1 MKGEFYAAI
10 AQIASE
16 RSLAK
21 DVILESVEAA
31 LISAYRRMT
40 GSEQPVTVE
49 IDPQTG
55 QAHVFAQRVVV
66 EQVEDPHEEMSLAD
80 AQALRPGVQIGE
92 TVQVEAT
99 PANFGRIAA
108 QTAKQVVM
116 QRIREAE
123 RDRFFNDYIDRVGD
137 IVNGMVQR
145 VDPRS
150 LDPAR
155 PDQPGAIIVEIGKA
169 EAVLPPSEQVKAERY
184 RVGQRM
190 RVLLL
195 DVQRNQRGPQ
205 LIVSRAHKNMLRRLL
220 ELEVPEIHNGTVEI
234 KAIARES
241 GMRSKVAVASRQEG
255 LDPVGACVGMR
266 GIRIQNIVNELY
278 GEKIDIVAWH
288 PDMAVFIANALS
300 PAQVVSV
307 ELLDHEKTAQV
318 IVPERQLSLA
328 IGKEGQNARLAA
340 KLTGWRID
348 IKSASATVREPED
361 DFARRAVEA
370 LRAEGGRFDSLMG
383 FPGEAAEAP
392 RDERRKVRANNTVVY
407 QNRVF
412 GPLPENLVGET
423 VRLRLTDAGLQIQTP
438 TRVVATYPLEQAP
451 TLEAAEVAVED
462 EMEPPEAPVAAEAA
476 AAVPEAPEATE
487 AGTEA

>member
-21 DVILESVEAA
+21 DVVLESVEAA
-31 LISAYRRMT
+31 LISAYKRMT
-40 GSEQPVTVE
+40 GIDQNVTVR
-49 IDPQTG
+49 IDPQSG
-55 QAHVFAQRVVV
+55 QAHVFAEKTVV
-66 EQVEDPHEEMSLAD
+66 EQVEDPRAEISPTD
-80 AQALRPGVQIGE
+80 AQAMQPGAQLGD
-92 TVQVEAT
+92 TVQVETT

-123 RDRFFNDYIDRVGD
+123 RDRHYNEYIDRVGD
-137 IVNGMVQR
+137 IINGMVQR
-145 VDPRS
+145 IDPRS

-169 EAVLPPSEQVKAERY
+169 EAVLPPSEQVKTEHY

-205 LIVSRAHKNMLRRLL
+205 LIISRGHKNMLRRLL

-241 GMRSKVAVASRQEG
+241 GMRSKVAVSSRQEG

-288 PDMAVFIANALS
+288 PDTSVFIANALS

-307 ELLDHEKTAQV
+307 ELLEHEKTAQV

-348 IKSASATVREPED
+348 IKSATATLREPED

-370 LRAEGGRFDSLMG
+370 LRAEGAGRFDSLLA
-383 FPGEAAEAP
+383 FPETPAEPAVV
-392 RDERRKVRANNTVVY
+392 EQRKVRGNNTVVY

-438 TRVVATYPLEQAP
+438 TRIIATYPLEQAS
-451 TLEAAEVAVED
+451 AAD
-462 EMEPPEAPVAAEAA
+462 
-476 AAVPEAPEATE
+476 VPENQADTAEEVGAGAQITE
-487 AGTEA
+487 S

>member
-31 LISAYRRMT
+31 LISAYKRMT
-40 GSEQPVTVE
+40 GSEGTVTVR
-49 IDPQTG
+49 IDPTTG
-55 QAHVFAQRVVV
+55 QAQVFAEKMVV
-66 EQVEDPHEEMSLAD
+66 ERVEDPRAEITLAD
-80 AQALRPGVQIGE
+80 ASAIDPAATLGSV
-92 TVQVEAT
+92 VQVETT

-123 RDRFFNDYIDRVGD
+123 RDRFFSEYIDRVGD
-137 IVNGMVQR
+137 IVNVLVQR
-145 VDPRS
+145 MDPRAA
-150 LDPAR
+150 DPSR
-155 PDQPGAIIVEIGKA
+155 PDQPGAIIVEIGRA
-169 EAVLPPSEQVKAERY
+169 EAVLPPSEQVKTERY

-288 PDMAVFIANALS
+288 PDMSVFIANALS

-307 ELLDHEKTAQV
+307 ELLDTEKTAQV

-348 IKSASATVREPED
+348 IKSATATVHEPEED
-361 DFARRAVEA
+361 MARRAVEA
-370 LRAEGGRFDSLMG
+370 LRAEVGSGFDSL
-383 FPGEAAEAP
+383 AALAVPAEPP
-392 RDERRKVRANNTVVY
+392 RPDERRKVRANNTVVY

-412 GPLPENLVGET
+412 GPLPEPLVGEM
-423 VRLRLTDAGLQIQTP
+423 VRLRLTDAGLQVQTA
-438 TRVVATYPLEQAP
+438 TRIIATYPLEQAQ
-451 TLEAAEVAVED
+451 AVEASEAQPED
-462 EMEPPEAPVAAEAA
+462 DMEPADLAGSEI
-476 AAVPEAPEATE
+476 TE
-487 AGTEA
+487 S

>member
-1 MKGEFYAAI
+1 MKSDFYAAI

-16 RSLAK
+16 RSLSK
-21 DVILESVEAA
+21 DVIIESVEQA
-31 LISAYRRMT
+31 LISAYKRMMGT
-40 GSEQPVTVE
+40 DQNVTVN
-49 IDPQTG
+49 IDPTTG
-55 QAHVFAQRVVV
+55 MARVYIEKLVV
-66 EQVEDPHEEMSLAD
+66 EEVTDPRIELSLAEARAVD
-80 AQALRPGVQIGE
+80 PQAEVGSYVPVE
-92 TVQVEAT
+92 TT

-123 RDRFFNDYIDRVGD
+123 RDRVFVDYNDRIGD
-137 IVNGMVQR
+137 IISGVVQR
-145 VDPRS
+145 TEQRDPN
-150 LDPAR
+150 R
-155 PDQPGAIIVEIGKA
+155 PDGPGAIILEFGKV
-169 EAVLPPSEQVKAERY
+169 EAVLPPGEQVKSERY
-184 RVGQRM
+184 RVGQRL

-205 LIVSRAHKNMLRRLL
+205 LVVSRAHRNMLRRLL

-234 KAIARES
+234 KGIAREA
-241 GMRSKVAVASRQEG
+241 GTRSKVAVASRQEG

-307 ELLDHEKTAQV
+307 ELLDDDKTAQV

-348 IKSASATVREPED
+348 IKSVRATLSDED
-361 DFARRAVEA
+361 EDLSRHVEA
-370 LRAEGGRFDSLMG
+370 LREGASPEALMDLAMVPD
-383 FPGEAAEAP
+383 FSAP
-392 RDERRKVRANNTVVY
+392 VTQDERRKVRPNNTVVF
-407 QNRVF
+407 QNRAY
-412 GPLPENLVGET
+412 GPLPEDMVGEV
-423 VRLRLTDAGLQIQTP
+423 VRVRVSDSTLQVRTD
-438 TRVVATYPLEQAP
+438 TRILATYPLEAAP
-451 TLEAAEVAVED
+451 PVEAEATTEDDLAPLVED
-462 EMEPPEAPVAAEAA
+462 TAQVAEL
-476 AAVPEAPEATE
+476 
-487 AGTEA
+487 

>member
-31 LISAYRRMT
+31 LISAYKRMT
-40 GSEQPVTVE
+40 GSDQSVTVR
-49 IDPQTG
+49 IDPQSG
-55 QAHVFAQRVVV
+55 QAHVFAQKTVV
-66 EQVEDPHEEMSLAD
+66 EQVEDPRAEISPRD
-80 AQALRPGVQIGE
+80 AEALQPGAQIGDIVLVE
-92 TVQVEAT
+92 TT

-123 RDRFFNDYIDRVGD
+123 RDRFYNEYIDRVGD

-150 LDPAR
+150 MDPAR
-155 PDQPGAIIVEIGKA
+155 PDAPGAIIVEIGKA
-169 EAVLPPSEQVKAERY
+169 EAVLPPNEQVKTERY

-195 DVQRNQRGPQ
+195 DVQKNQRGPQ
-205 LIVSRAHKNMLRRLL
+205 LIISRAHKNMLRRLL

-241 GMRSKVAVASRQEG
+241 GMRSKVAVSSRQEG

-288 PDMAVFIANALS
+288 PDMSVFIANALS

-307 ELLDHEKTAQV
+307 ELLEHEKTAQV

-348 IKSASATVREPED
+348 IKSASATVHEPEE

-370 LRAEGGRFDSLMG
+370 LRAESARGFDALLG
-383 FPGEAAEAP
+383 FPVTEVTPTVIEQ
-392 RDERRKVRANNTVVY
+392 RKVRTNNTVVY

-451 TLEAAEVAVED
+451 VLTDAQLGEDAELVNMGD
-462 EMEPPEAPVAAEAA
+462 PE
-476 AAVPEAPEATE
+476 
-487 AGTEA
+487 

>member
-1 MKGEFYAAI
+1 MKGEFHSAI

-16 RSLAK
+16 RSLSK
-21 DVILESVEAA
+21 EVILESVEAA
-31 LISAYRRMT
+31 LVSAYKRMT
-40 GSEQPVTVE
+40 GSEGIVHVQ
-49 IDPQTG
+49 IDAAGT
-55 QAHVFAQRVVV
+55 ARVLAEKTVV
-66 EQVEDPHEEMSLAD
+66 EQVQDPRTEIDLAGAHLLD
-80 AQALRPGVQIGE
+80 HTAQIGSI
-92 TVQVEAT
+92 VQVDST

-123 RDRFFNDYIDRVGD
+123 RDRNYSEYADRIGD
-137 IVNGMVQR
+137 IVNVMVQR
-145 VDPRS
+145 IDPRGFDS
-150 LDPAR
+150 NR
-155 PDQPGAIIVEIGKA
+155 PDAPGAIIVELGKS
-169 EAVLPPSEQVKAERY
+169 EAVLPPNEQVKSEKY
-184 RVGQRM
+184 KVGQRL

-205 LIVSRAHKNMLRRLL
+205 IIVSRGHKNMLRRLL

-234 KAIARES
+234 KAIAREA
-241 GMRSKVAVASRQEG
+241 GMRSKVAVSARQEG

-288 PDMAVFIANALS
+288 PDMSVFIASALS

-307 ELLDHEKTAQV
+307 DLIEGEKTARV

-348 IKSASATVREPED
+348 IKSATSTMMEPED
-361 DFARRAVEA
+361 DLARRAAEA
-370 LRAEGGRFDSLMG
+370 LRAEAAAGGG
-383 FPGEAAEAP
+383 FEPLPSFGFGVDDLP
-392 RDERRKVRANNTVVY
+392 RVDDRRKVRANNTVVY

-412 GPLPENLVGET
+412 GPLPENLVGEM
-423 VRLRLTDAGLQIQTP
+423 VRLRLTPAGLQVQTP
-438 TRVVATYPLEQAP
+438 TRVVATYPWE
-451 TLEAAEVAVED
+451 TAEVVAEGQEED
-462 EMEPPEAPVAAEAA
+462 DQEPADLAGSEI
-476 AAVPEAPEATE
+476 TE
-487 AGTEA
+487 G

>member
-1 MKGEFYAAI
+1 
-10 AQIASE
+10 
-16 RSLAK
+16 
-21 DVILESVEAA
+21 
-31 LISAYRRMT
+31 
-40 GSEQPVTVE
+40 
-49 IDPQTG
+49 
-55 QAHVFAQRVVV
+55 
-66 EQVEDPHEEMSLAD
+66 
-80 AQALRPGVQIGE
+80 
-92 TVQVEAT
+92 
-99 PANFGRIAA
+99 
-108 QTAKQVVM
+108 
-116 QRIREAE
+116 
-123 RDRFFNDYIDRVGD
+123 
-137 IVNGMVQR
+137 MVQR
-145 VDPRS
+145 MDPRS
-150 LDPAR
+150 ADPAR

-169 EAVLPPSEQVKAERY
+169 EAILPPNEQVKTERY

-205 LIVSRAHKNMLRRLL
+205 LIISRGHKNMLRRLL

-288 PDMAVFIANALS
+288 PDMSVFIANALS

-307 ELLDHEKTAQV
+307 ELLDQEKTAQV

-328 IGKEGQNARLAA
+328 IGKEGQTARLAA

-348 IKSASATVREPED
+348 IKSASSTVHEPEE

-370 LRAEGGRFDSLMG
+370 LRAQGGGGFDALLG
-383 FPGEAAEAP
+383 FPAEAAPATIEQ
-392 RDERRKVRANNTVVY
+392 RKVRGNNTVVY

-451 TLEAAEVAVED
+451 VVTDDAQLGDDVE
-462 EMEPPEAPVAAEAA
+462 PVSLD
-476 AAVPEAPEATE
+476 
-487 AGTEA
+487 GTE

>member
-16 RSLAK
+16 RSLSK
-21 DVILESVEAA
+21 DVIMESVEAA
-31 LISAYRRMT
+31 LISAYKRLT
-40 GSEQPVTVE
+40 GSEGVVTVR
-49 IDPQTG
+49 IDAAG
-55 QAHVFAQRVVV
+55 QAQVFAQKNVV
-66 EQVEDPHEEMSLAD
+66 EQVEDPRTEVTLAEARQLDPDAEM
-80 AQALRPGVQIGE
+80 GG
-92 TVQVEAT
+92 TVEVEATT

-123 RDRFFNDYIDRVGD
+123 RDRNFSEYIDRVGD
-137 IVNGMVQR
+137 IVNVMVQR
-145 VDPRS
+145 IDPRGF
-150 LDPAR
+150 DPAR
-155 PDQPGAIIVEIGKA
+155 PDAPGAIVVELGKS
-169 EAVLPPSEQVKAERY
+169 EAVLPPNEQVKTEKY
-184 RVGQRM
+184 RLGQRM

-205 LIVSRAHKNMLRRLL
+205 VIVSRSHKNMLRRLL

-241 GMRSKVAVASRQEG
+241 GMRSKVAVVARQEG

-288 PDMAVFIANALS
+288 PDVSVFIANALS

-307 ELLDHEKTAQV
+307 DLLEGEKTAQV

-348 IKSASATVREPED
+348 IKSATSTVHEPEED
-361 DFARRAVEA
+361 LARRAAEA
-370 LRAEGGRFDSLMG
+370 LRAEAGSNPFDSLAG
-383 FPGEAAEAP
+383 LLLPEVEVARP
-392 RDERRKVRANNTVVY
+392 DDRRKVRANNTVVY

-412 GPLPENLVGET
+412 GPLPEDLIGET
-423 VRLRLTDAGLQIQTP
+423 VRLRLTDAGLQVQTP
-438 TRVVATYPLEQAP
+438 TRVVATYPWDSAP
-451 TLEAAEVAVED
+451 VVAETQENED
-462 EMEPPEAPVAAEAA
+462 MEPAGLAGSEI
-476 AAVPEAPEATE
+476 TE
-487 AGTEA
+487 S

>member
-31 LISAYRRMT
+31 LISAYKRMT
-40 GSEQPVTVE
+40 GSDQSVTVR
-49 IDPQTG
+49 IDPASG
-55 QAHVFAQRVVV
+55 QAHVFAQKMVV
-66 EQVEDPHEEMSLAD
+66 EQVEDPRAEISLAD
-80 AQALRPGVQIGE
+80 ARALEPGAQLGD
-92 TVQVEAT
+92 TVQVETT

-123 RDRFFNDYIDRVGD
+123 RDRFFSEYIDRVGD
-137 IVNGMVQR
+137 IVNVMVQR

-150 LDPAR
+150 VDPAR
-155 PDQPGAIIVEIGKA
+155 PEQPGAIIVEIGKA
-169 EAVLPPSEQVKAERY
+169 EAVLPPNEQVKTERY

-241 GMRSKVAVASRQEG
+241 GMRSKVAVAARQEG

-278 GEKIDIVAWH
+278 GEKIDIVSWH

-307 ELLDHEKTAQV
+307 ELLEQEKTAQV

-348 IKSASATVREPED
+348 IKSATASMHEPEE

-370 LRAEGGRFDSLMG
+370 LRAEAGNGFDSLAA
-383 FPGEAAEAP
+383 FPDAAPEAP
-392 RDERRKVRANNTVVY
+392 RDDRRKVRANNTVVY

-423 VRLRLTDAGLQIQTP
+423 VRLRLTDAGLQVQTP
-438 TRVVATYPLEQAP
+438 TRIVATYPWEQARA
-451 TLEAAEVAVED
+451 LD
-462 EMEPPEAPVAAEAA
+462 AAEAR
-476 AAVPEAPEATE
+476 PEDDMEPADMTPPEPPATE
-487 AGTEA
+487 ITES

>member
-31 LISAYRRMT
+31 LISAYKRMT
-40 GSEQPVTVE
+40 GSEGTVTVR
-49 IDPQTG
+49 IDPTTG
-55 QAHVFAQRVVV
+55 QAQVFAEKMVV
-66 EQVEDPHEEMSLAD
+66 EHVEDPRAEITLAD
-80 AQALRPGVQIGE
+80 ANAIDPTASLGSV
-92 TVQVEAT
+92 VQVETT

-123 RDRFFNDYIDRVGD
+123 RDRFFSEYIDRVGD
-137 IVNGMVQR
+137 IVNVLVQR
-145 VDPRS
+145 MDPRAVDPT
-150 LDPAR
+150 R
-155 PDQPGAIIVEIGKA
+155 PDQPGAIIVEIGRA
-169 EAVLPPSEQVKAERY
+169 EAVLPPSEQVKTERY

-205 LIVSRAHKNMLRRLL
+205 LIVSRGHKNMLRRLL

-288 PDMAVFIANALS
+288 PDMSVFIANALS

-307 ELLDHEKTAQV
+307 ELLETEKTAQV

-348 IKSASATVREPED
+348 IKSATATAHEPEED
-361 DFARRAVEA
+361 MARRAVEA
-370 LRAEGGRFDSLMG
+370 LRAEAGGGFDSL
-383 FPGEAAEAP
+383 AALAVPAEPA
-392 RDERRKVRANNTVVY
+392 RADERRKVRANNTVVY

-412 GPLPENLVGET
+412 GPLPEPLVGEM
-423 VRLRLTDAGLQIQTP
+423 VRLRLTDAGLQVQTA
-438 TRVVATYPLEQAP
+438 TRIIATYPLEQAQ
-451 TLEAAEVAVED
+451 AVEASEAQPED
-462 EMEPPEAPVAAEAA
+462 DMEPTDLAGPEV
-476 AAVPEAPEATE
+476 TE
-487 AGTEA
+487 S